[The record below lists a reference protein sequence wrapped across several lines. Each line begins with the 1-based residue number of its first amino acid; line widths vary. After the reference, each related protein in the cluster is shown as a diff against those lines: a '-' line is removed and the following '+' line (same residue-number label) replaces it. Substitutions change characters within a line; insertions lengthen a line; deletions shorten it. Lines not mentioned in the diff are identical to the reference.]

1 MAFAWLAYAHVNNI
15 QGSVPS
21 VTGAV
26 KGAVLGTFCPGREKK
41 LQNE

>member
-1 MAFAWLAYAHVNNI
+1 
-15 QGSVPS
+15 